1 MPQWFCIFQLWFIT
15 FGLRAFHSIFFYS
28 PMKTPLLSDSDI
40 QQQLASLNG
49 WAINGTVL
57 EKKFSFA
64 YKQGEPSPFMRGL
77 FLVERIASLA
87 EAADHH
93 PDITLTYPAVTVQ
106 LTTHDSGGLTE
117 KDFAL
122 AKRIDLIG

>member
-1 MPQWFCIFQLWFIT
+1 M
-15 FGLRAFHSIFFYS
+15 
-28 PMKTPLLSDSDI
+28 PLLSEADI
-40 QQQLASLNG
+40 QARLASLKGWSVNG
-49 WAINGTVL
+49 KVL

-64 YKQGEPSPFMRGL
+64 YHKGEMSPFMKGL
-77 FLVERIASLA
+77 LLVERIAALA
-87 EAADHH
+87 EAANHH

-122 AKRIDLIG
+122 AQQIDTIS

>member
-1 MPQWFCIFQLWFIT
+1 
-15 FGLRAFHSIFFYS
+15 
-28 PMKTPLLSDSDI
+28 MKMPLLSEADI
-40 QQQLASLNG
+40 QARLASLKGWSVNG
-49 WAINGTVL
+49 KVL

-64 YKQGEPSPFMRGL
+64 YQKGEMSPFMKGL
-77 FLVERIASLA
+77 LLVERIAALA
-87 EAADHH
+87 EAANHH

-122 AKRIDLIG
+122 AQQIDTIS